1 MRKKMS
7 DLVPKLSEC
16 YRSALMMA
24 GAPVGGSAEIHMS
37 IDERGA
43 ITAIVNAP
51 KLPQFARCAQQRFA
65 GQRVPPSALDTPV
78 SGGATASQWLTL
90 HP

>member
-1 MRKKMS
+1 
-7 DLVPKLSEC
+7 
-16 YRSALMMA
+16 MMA

-37 IDERGA
+37 IDERGG

-51 KLPQFARCAQQRFA
+51 KLPQFARCAQQTFA
-65 GQRVPPSALDTPV
+65 GQRVSPTALDVPV
-78 SGGATASQWLTL
+78 SAGATASQWLTL